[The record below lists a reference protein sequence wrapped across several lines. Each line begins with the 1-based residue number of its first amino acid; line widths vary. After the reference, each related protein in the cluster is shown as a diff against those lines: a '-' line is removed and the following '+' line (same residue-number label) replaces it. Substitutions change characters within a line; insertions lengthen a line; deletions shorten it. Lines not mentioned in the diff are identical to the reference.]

1 MWPMKA
7 PAPRPSPEAERS
19 CGPARHRHWPW
30 AVSGLC
36 LAALVAGWAGPLPAG
51 LGGAP
56 AAGHRAPLVAGSL
69 LSRAVPGVLSADGTG
84 TITIPPTVV
93 PASGTATLTFT
104 YTASAKQE
112 LKGGSIALVVPPGW
126 TSPSAA
132 GPGGITVA
140 CAPQAT
146 FCSVAQAKLSFAGQQ
161 VTVGNIDLAAGQS
174 FTITY
179 SDATVPGSAGPAT
192 FSALEQSITGGSLT
206 ELHPSPM
213 VTVTCADGT
222 GVETVSPGTVTV
234 AATSTLVFTYTPA
247 SGCELVGGTLSL
259 TVPPGWTR
267 PSAGQGTA
275 GYVTTSPGSAAVA
288 VSGSVITVTGLT
300 LAAGQAFTITY
311 SNGTAPGSTTTS
323 TFATSEQ
330 STSTGR
336 PAQLL
341 SAPQVTVGLPV
352 STASASPTAG
362 TGSSSPAIG
371 GSGGGPTS
379 VGVTTDAAT
388 GAMTVTPTTVTASS
402 PGTLTFTYQAAASG
416 MASPG
421 EVMLMVPPGWTPPST
436 APGTAGYTTSTPGAL
451 SISGRQITVT
461 GLALNP
467 GQVLAITY
475 RPAAAPRTAGPSV
488 FDASERPGG
497 VNLLTALASSPSV
510 TVAGSSPLHIP
521 LPLLLVLLA
530 AGCVAV
536 VSAIRY
542 LRHRTRTA
550 FTPSVTVRPQA
561 GPPGT
566 VSIQHRGT
574 GATHAVSIEPHPDAA
589 VTTIEETRP

>member
-36 LAALVAGWAGPLPAG
+36 LAALVAGWAGPLLAG

-84 TITIPPTVV
+84 TITVPPTVV

-104 YTASAKQE
+104 YTASAQQE
-112 LKGGSIALVVPPGW
+112 LKGGSIALAVPEGW

-140 CAPQAT
+140 CAPHAT
-146 FCSVAQAKLSFAGQQ
+146 LCSVAGAKLSFAGQQ
-161 VTVGNIDLAAGQS
+161 VTAGNIDLAAGQS

-192 FSALEQSITGGSLT
+192 FGALEQSTTGGSLT
-206 ELHPSPM
+206 GLNPSPM

-234 AATSTLVFTYTPA
+234 AAISTLVFTYAPA

-259 TVPPGWTR
+259 TVPPGWTL
-267 PSAGQGTA
+267 PSAAQGTA
-275 GYVTTSPGSAAVA
+275 GYVTTSPGSPPVA
-288 VSGSVITVTGLT
+288 VSGSVITVTRLT

-323 TFATSEQ
+323 TFATAEQ
-330 STSTGR
+330 STSTGK
-336 PAQLL
+336 PSQLL
-341 SAPQVTVGLPV
+341 SPPQVTVGLPV

-371 GSGGGPTS
+371 GSGGGPAS
-379 VGVTTDAAT
+379 AGGTTGAAT
-388 GAMTVTPTTVTASS
+388 GAMTVAPTTVTASS
-402 PGTLTFTYQAAASG
+402 PGTLTFTYQPPASG
-416 MASPG
+416 MAPPG

-436 APGTAGYTTSTPGAL
+436 APG
-451 SISGRQITVT
+451 
-461 GLALNP
+461 
-467 GQVLAITY
+467 
-475 RPAAAPRTAGPSV
+475 RPATRPPHPVRCPHPAG
-488 FDASERPGG
+488 R
-497 VNLLTALASSPSV
+497 SPSP
-510 TVAGSSPLHIP
+510 A
-521 LPLLLVLLA
+521 LP
-530 AGCVAV
+530 
-536 VSAIRY
+536 
-542 LRHRTRTA
+542 
-550 FTPSVTVRPQA
+550 
-561 GPPGT
+561 
-566 VSIQHRGT
+566 
-574 GATHAVSIEPHPDAA
+574 
-589 VTTIEETRP
+589 